1 MTDFLRG
8 VSIVGIGQIPVMR
21 QNPASLKDMG
31 AQVVHAAME
40 DAGVDRVDALFAGN
54 MLADELQNQ
63 KQIAALIA
71 SECGLRGIEALHVR
85 AATATGAAA
94 LRMAYFAVA
103 SGEARL
109 ALAVGVEKMS
119 GGLVTPVLAKALD
132 ARSETDQGHTL
143 LSQNAMLMK
152 MYMERHGLDEN
163 VFNPFSLVAHQNAR
177 TNPNAIFRDKRVS
190 DRTIRGSRV
199 IFPPLRLFDASPVC
213 DGAAAVV
220 LARTEE
226 ARAYT
231 DNPVRLL
238 GSSVA
243 TDWFRVADRED
254 PLELFAAAQSSYDAF
269 RKANV
274 HRSDI
279 SLFEAHDAFSIMVCL
294 QLEAVGFAEPGEGW
308 RMGKEGR
315 IKLKGDLPLTTFGGL
330 KARGHPIGA
339 TALYQTC
346 EIVLQLTDRA
356 GRNQVR
362 DAKVAMLQ
370 SIGGVGSTVITHIF
384 GN

>member
-1 MTDFLRG
+1 MTVDFLRG
-8 VSIVGIGQIPVMR
+8 VSIVGIGQIPVQR
-21 QNPASLKDMG
+21 QNPAGLKEMG
-31 AQVVHAAME
+31 AQAALRSME
-40 DAGVDRVDALFAGN
+40 DAGVERVDALFAGN

-71 SECGLRGIEALHVR
+71 DECGERGIEALHVR

-109 ALAVGVEKMS
+109 AMAVGVEKMS
-119 GGLVTPVLAKALD
+119 GGLVTPILAKALD

-143 LSQNAMLMK
+143 LSQNAALMQL
-152 MYMERHGLDEN
+152 YMDRYGLDEN
-163 VFNPFSLVAHQNAR
+163 VFNPFSLIAHQSAR
-177 TNPNAIFRDKRVS
+177 TNPNAVFKDKRVT

-231 DNPVRLL
+231 DSPVRLL

-243 TDWFRVADRED
+243 TDRFRVADRDD
-254 PLELFAAAQSSYDAF
+254 PLELFAAAKSSYDGF

-279 SLFEAHDAFSIMVCL
+279 SLFEAHDAFSIMACL
-294 QLEAVGFAEPGEGW
+294 QLEALGFAEPGEGW
-308 RMGKEGR
+308 RMAREGR
-315 IKLKGDLPLTTFGGL
+315 TRPSLETVVQAAKNNGKQAGIVAKTDEDVASYLNMGFTCITYGSDLGFLKQGFQHVKEKFL
-330 KARGHPIGA
+330 
-339 TALYQTC
+339 
-346 EIVLQLTDRA
+346 
-356 GRNQVR
+356 
-362 DAKVAMLQ
+362 
-370 SIGGVGSTVITHIF
+370 
-384 GN
+384 